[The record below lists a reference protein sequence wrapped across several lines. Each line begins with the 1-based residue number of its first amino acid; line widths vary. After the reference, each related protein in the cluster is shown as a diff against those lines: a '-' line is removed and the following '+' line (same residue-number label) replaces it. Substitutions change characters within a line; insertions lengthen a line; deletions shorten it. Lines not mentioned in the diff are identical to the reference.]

1 MILTTRPPRGH
12 SGSQDH
18 TLSKPWPAGAQTT
31 QSNTGRQ
38 PCRHQGSCDWRE
50 QTTTNNQAASPNN
63 RQNDQAAE
71 HRERVQRM
79 SAPVSPGPAS
89 LEGLRWLCRVGPSP
103 FEAWRC
109 AMGWAPGNARWH
121 TIRLVR
127 EGWIERVALPRGD
140 GSLIYATLEGVQVA
154 AVDVAATPAPAPTW
168 WAHLAACA
176 WAAAWLTI
184 RGRAML
190 GPRELAADQ
199 TWHGQLTGLPGRRL
213 VTHVPDL
220 VGIVPGQR
228 PATVEVELTRKTKT
242 RLRAILGLARPVDRR
257 RTGRSLRVR
266 VRQHR
271 DPRPHHQPRQ

>member
-1 MILTTRPPRGH
+1 
-12 SGSQDH
+12 
-18 TLSKPWPAGAQTT
+18 
-31 QSNTGRQ
+31 
-38 PCRHQGSCDWRE
+38 
-50 QTTTNNQAASPNN
+50 
-63 RQNDQAAE
+63 
-71 HRERVQRM
+71 
-79 SAPVSPGPAS
+79 
-89 LEGLRWLCRVGPSP
+89 
-103 FEAWRC
+103 
-109 AMGWAPGNARWH
+109 MGWAPGNARWH

-199 TWHGQLTGLPGRRL
+199 TWHGQLTGLPGRHL

-242 RLRAILGLARPVDRR
+242 RLRAILALHAQWIAAGQAGACVYVCGSTEIRDLIISHASDVGLRQDAGTLRVEMLDTIKQIATERQTTVPR
-257 RTGRSLRVR
+257 RT
-266 VRQHR
+266 
-271 DPRPHHQPRQ
+271 PHAGSAR